1 MRQQQFIFATKADDP
16 FVLGMRLWQ
25 MSVRYIS
32 QCLCSPHLLQRLAVC
47 YLVLGWLF
55 NRVWMMFQRRLFN
68 LCNHFRTHSLAT
80 VHVGIIYSLLDCL
93 SIYMFLI
100 TLSGSSL
107 RKHVVLKGTEGEL
120 IGMWNHHLENTT
132 VYWKNR
138 SRFPAVLDVII

>member
-80 VHVGIIYSLLDCL
+80 VHVGITYSLLDCL

-100 TLSGSSL
+100 TVRQFSQKACGFKGDRRSLSVCGITISRILQYTGKIAPDSQ
-107 RKHVVLKGTEGEL
+107 
-120 IGMWNHHLENTT
+120 
-132 VYWKNR
+132 R
-138 SRFPAVLDVII
+138 SWRSWT